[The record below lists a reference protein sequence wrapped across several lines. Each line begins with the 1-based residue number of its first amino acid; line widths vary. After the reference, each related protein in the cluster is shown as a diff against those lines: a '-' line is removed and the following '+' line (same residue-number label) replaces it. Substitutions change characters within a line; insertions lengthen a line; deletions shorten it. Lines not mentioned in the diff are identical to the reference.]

1 MEEQSRFLS
10 NEEDAEL
17 WASVT
22 RDNDADSVIMDLQ
35 LPEDKSFDL
44 NRNDTHRKPESVIG
58 GKVYALCE
66 MIFEDLNNYY
76 ECMIPIGKI
85 R

>member
-22 RDNDADSVIMDLQ
+22 RDNDVDSVIMDVQ
-35 LPEDKSFDL
+35 LPEDKLSDP
-44 NRNDTHRKPESVIG
+44 NRNDVHRKPESVVG
-58 GKVYALCE
+58 AKVYALCE

-85 R
+85 